1 MTEGAI
7 SIPSSKDSDESI
19 TDQTY
24 RALVQ
29 MILSKELMAGVPL
42 QERKLAETLGVSR
55 TPLREA
61 MNRLAGN
68 GILIRLPNR
77 GLTVRSF
84 DIKDYIEVL
93 HVRRLLEGE
102 TASLAALRIRRAD
115 IQVVRE
121 QILELM
127 SKPNPSTN
135 DHWGVDD
142 ALHGLVATA
151 ADSQLLSSL
160 IQELRSRTRIF
171 DMKQLPERFLPGC
184 QEHLAILEALE
195 TGNPDTARRAMI
207 THIENVK
214 ASILQGLSRL

>member
-115 IQVVRE
+115 IQAVRE